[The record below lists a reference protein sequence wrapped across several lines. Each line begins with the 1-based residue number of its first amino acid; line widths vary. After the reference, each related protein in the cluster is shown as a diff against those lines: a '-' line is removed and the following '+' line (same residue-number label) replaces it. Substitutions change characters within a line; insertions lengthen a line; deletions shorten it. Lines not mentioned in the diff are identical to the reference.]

1 MGTVYLSEAF
11 AEYAR
16 AQVGYADAMLA
27 QHSLDGCGL
36 CRCGR
41 VHPCDQRQH
50 WQQMR
55 GHYLACLDSL
65 VPESQLVRPY
75 VGADERARSQA

>member
-1 MGTVYLSEAF
+1 MASVYLSQAF

-16 AQVGYADAMLA
+16 AQVAYAEAMLA
-27 QHSLDGCGL
+27 DHVLDGCGL

-41 VHPCDQRQH
+41 VHPCDARRH

-55 GHYLACLDSL
+55 SHYLTCLDDL
-65 VPESQLVRPY
+65 VQEAQLVRPY
-75 VGADERARSQA
+75 VTSDEQRRPHP